1 MKESKTILN
10 QRIALSL
17 LLQIAVVVIIALPEL
32 EPYRD
37 QISEQTSFSKTLFWI
52 PLLGLL
58 FLLQLMIL
66 SGIGKKIVAP
76 LEELVNQTKLGAK
89 SIAFQKKSKNLE
101 EDHLKHF
108 IESQALRAI
117 DLEAEVNRVELE
129 LERISQV
136 AKTPPEE
143 IDAMRAQIE
152 TADQA
157 KADLK
162 EKIEEEKA
170 NTAEIDKKMQ
180 ELRRQLKAKKLELE
194 TVLFNQKKAGFEA
207 VESNEVETQT
217 ETETQV
223 DDDSPLPTSLIDR
236 LLTPLNLINN
246 LSWRLAKSW
255 EETPPAKIREGLEE
269 ISKQSE
275 DQIELLKQHRN
286 RDNEE

>member
-17 LLQIAVVVIIALPEL
+17 LLQIAVVVAIALPEL

-37 QISEQTSFSKTLFWI
+37 QVSELTSFSKTLFWI

-58 FLLQLMIL
+58 FLLQLVIL
-66 SGIGKKIVAP
+66 TGIGKKIVAP

-89 SIAFQKKSKNLE
+89 SIAFQKKSKNFE

-143 IDAMRAQIE
+143 IDAMRKQIE

-157 KADLK
+157 ESELK
-162 EKIEEEKA
+162 EKIEEEKSKA
-170 NTAEIDKKMQ
+170 VELDKKIAD
-180 ELRRQLKAKKLELE
+180 LRRQLKATKLELE
-194 TVLFNQKKAGFEA
+194 TILFNQKKAGFESGETKESA
-207 VESNEVETQT
+207 APAQVEVAEEDET
-217 ETETQV
+217 
-223 DDDSPLPTSLIDR
+223 PLPTNLIDR
-236 LLTPLNLINN
+236 MLTPLNLINN

-275 DQIELLKQHRN
+275 DQIDLLKEYRSKA
-286 RDNEE
+286 DEV